1 MLSLLGI
8 LSEKCGPEELGLLIS
23 RGLLSSVQTLLRLIG
38 PESHQHAGHHFGYGN
53 ARIGNL
59 GSSKRS
65 QGFGAIFEDM
75 LQRGKSSPPPLSGPE
90 LARLMG
96 IGVRVVRGPDWKW
109 TDQDGEYL
117 LAHIFSQT
125 KMQTPSET
133 IFWLTIFLC
142 FSKGVIHFVC
152 TVSSVSMVICIL

>member
-23 RGLLSSVQTLLRLIG
+23 RGLLSSVQTLLRLLG
-38 PESHQHAGHHFGYGN
+38 PESHQHAGHHFSYGY

-109 TDQDGEYL
+109 TDQDGEY
-117 LAHIFSQT
+117 SQRL
-125 KMQTPSET
+125 E
-133 IFWLTIFLC
+133 
-142 FSKGVIHFVC
+142 
-152 TVSSVSMVICIL
+152 

>member
-1 MLSLLGI
+1 MFDFFRRFMLSLLGI

-38 PESHQHAGHHFGYGN
+38 PESHQHVGHHFSYGN

-117 LAHIFSQT
+117 CTHIFATT
-125 KMQTPSET
+125 KKCRHPPKP
-133 IFWLTIFLC
+133 
-142 FSKGVIHFVC
+142 FSG
-152 TVSSVSMVICIL
+152 

>member
-1 MLSLLGI
+1 MG
-8 LSEKCGPEELGLLIS
+8 IS

-38 PESHQHAGHHFGYGN
+38 PESHQHAGHHFSYGY
-53 ARIGNL
+53 ARIGNQ

-109 TDQDGEYL
+109 TDQDGPP
-117 LAHIFSQT
+117 
-125 KMQTPSET
+125 PSEG
-133 IFWLTIFLC
+133 
-142 FSKGVIHFVC
+142 KVIGELGEDGWIRVQWDNGS
-152 TVSSVSMVICIL
+152 TNSYRM

>member
-38 PESHQHAGHHFGYGN
+38 PESHQHAGHHISYGN

-117 LAHIFSQT
+117 
-125 KMQTPSET
+125 
-133 IFWLTIFLC
+133 
-142 FSKGVIHFVC
+142 
-152 TVSSVSMVICIL
+152 